1 MNNTQEIGNSVLQDF
16 EVRILEYFDS
26 YTGRRDGTRIEYE
39 RSRIEYLLSRHRGVR
54 GWTNYNSVRERVL
67 SKYYSNIES
76 LTQSEKTFILDF
88 ITELFVKREWFP
100 KWCYTCIVYRHE
112 EMIIHN
118 NMPNGTSTSWN
129 GWQKDRSNSKILYY
143 LVSWISNEFLKLW
156 ISNRKKGES
165 YLTTIKRISECETL
179 RSNPNYLIDICKT
192 INERKAIRKIH
203 LKFCKENNIKLK
215 ENIIKTLREETPKIS
230 KLEKSIS
237 DLKEELKKKEA
248 KLKEAQD
255 KIDEANYM
263 KFTLLFPSV
272 CKDIYSIF
280 SETPSLRKQ
289 QIFKYPNDTTIRVIS
304 ILLDKRS
311 KEAEIPVATKE
322 AEIPVATKEAE
333 LPVAT

>member
-16 EVRILEYFDS
+16 EDRILEYFDS
-26 YTGRRDGTRIEYE
+26 YTGLRKGTRIEYE
-39 RSRIEYLLSRHRGVR
+39 RCMIEYLLSRHLYVR
-54 GWTNYNSVRERVL
+54 NWTNYNSVRERVL

-76 LTQSEKTFILDF
+76 LTQSEKTFILNF

-112 EMIIHN
+112 EMNIHN
-118 NMPNGTSTSWN
+118 NMPNGTSTSLN
-129 GWQKDRSNSKILYY
+129 GWMKGNSNTKILFYII
-143 LVSWISNEFLKLW
+143 SWISNEFLKLW
-156 ISNRKKGES
+156 ISNRKKGEA
-165 YLTTIKRISECETL
+165 YLTTIKRISECDSL

-215 ENIIKTLREETPKIS
+215 KSIIKTLREETPKIS

-248 KLKEAQD
+248 KLKQAQD

-280 SETPSLRKQ
+280 SKTPSLRKE
-289 QIFKYPNDTTIRVIS
+289 QIFKYPNDTTISVIS

-311 KEAEIPVATKE
+311 K
-322 AEIPVATKEAE
+322 
-333 LPVAT
+333 

>member
-16 EVRILEYFDS
+16 EDRILEYFGS
-26 YTGRRDGTRIEYE
+26 YTQDILTVFCTRIEYE
-39 RSRIEYLLSRHRGVR
+39 RSRIEYFITLTLLTDARF
-54 GWTNYNSVRERVL
+54 YNEYRPEQDRVF

-76 LTQSEKTFILDF
+76 LTQSEKTLILVF
-88 ITELFVKREWFP
+88 ITELFIKREWFP
-100 KWCYTCIVYRHE
+100 ISCYTCIVYRHE
-112 EMIIHN
+112 DMNIHN
-118 NMPNGTSTSWN
+118 NMPTATRRERWAKKS
-129 GWQKDRSNSKILYY
+129 SNTKFLCY
-143 LVSWISNEFLKLW
+143 LISWISNEFLELW
-156 ISNRKKGES
+156 ISNRKKGEA
-165 YLTTIKRISECETL
+165 YLTTIKRISEMCWKL

-215 ENIIKTLREETPKIS
+215 ESIIKTLREETPKIS

-248 KLKEAQD
+248 KLKQAQD

-280 SETPSLRKQ
+280 SETPSIRKE
-289 QIFKYPNDTTIRVIS
+289 QIFKYPNDTTISVIS
-304 ILLDKRS
+304 ILLNKRS
-311 KEAEIPVATKE
+311 K
-322 AEIPVATKEAE
+322 
-333 LPVAT
+333 

>member
-1 MNNTQEIGNSVLQDF
+1 MNNTQEIGNYVLQDF
-16 EVRILEYFDS
+16 EDRILEYFDS
-26 YTGRRDGTRIEYE
+26 APTPRMGIDE
-39 RSRIEYLLSRHRGVR
+39 RSRIEYLLSTVL
-54 GWTNYNSVRERVL
+54 WALQDTNEYRPEQESVF

-88 ITELFVKREWFP
+88 ITELFIKREWFP
-100 KWCYTCIVYRHE
+100 VSCYTCIVYRHE
-112 EMIIHN
+112 DMNIHN
-118 NMPNGTSTSWN
+118 NMPTATRRERYA
-129 GWQKDRSNSKILYY
+129 KKRSNTKFLCY
-143 LVSWISNEFLKLW
+143 LICWISNEFLELW
-156 ISNRKKGES
+156 IMNRKKGEA
-165 YLTTIKRISECETL
+165 YLTTIKRISEMCWKI

-237 DLKEELKKKEA
+237 DLKKELKKKEA
-248 KLKEAQD
+248 KLKQAQD

-263 KFTLLFPSV
+263 KFTLIFPSV

-280 SETPSLRKQ
+280 SETPSLRKE

-304 ILLDKRS
+304 ILLDKCS
-311 KEAEIPVATKE
+311 N
-322 AEIPVATKEAE
+322 EAE
-333 LPVAT
+333 LPVAS

>member
-1 MNNTQEIGNSVLQDF
+1 MNNTEEIGNSVLQDF
-16 EVRILEYFDS
+16 EDRILEYFDS
-26 YTGRRDGTRIEYE
+26 YTGLRKGTRIEYE
-39 RSRIEYLLSRHRGVR
+39 HSMIRYLLSRHLYVR
-54 GWTNYNSVRERVL
+54 NWTNYNSERVRVL

-100 KWCYTCIVYRHE
+100 KRCYTCIVYRHE
-112 EMIIHN
+112 EMNIHN
-118 NMPNGTSTSWN
+118 NMPNGTSTSRRR
-129 GWQKDRSNSKILYY
+129 KCYSNSKILHY
-143 LVSWISNEFLKLW
+143 LISWISNEFLELW
-156 ISNRKKGES
+156 ISNRKKGEA

-215 ENIIKTLREETPKIS
+215 KNIIKTLREETPKIS

-248 KLKEAQD
+248 KLKQSQD
-255 KIDEANYM
+255 KIEEANYM

-304 ILLDKRS
+304 ILLDKCS
-311 KEAEIPVATKE
+311 KESK
-322 AEIPVATKEAE
+322 